1 MANEYICFGKG
12 SPFSDVVVVDG
23 EMLYLSG
30 MVSQDFETGEMLRG
44 DITAETRQTLNN
56 MEMVLKRCGSD
67 MGHVIRVE
75 VLLHD
80 IADRAEMNAEY
91 VQHFPAGKL
100 PVRVCYGGVDLAAG
114 CKIEIMAIAKKQS
127 DRKGETL

>member
-56 MEMVLKRCGSD
+56 METALKRCGSD

-91 VQHFPAGKL
+91 VRHFREETMPARL
-100 PVRVCYGGVDLAAG
+100 CYGNVGLAGA
-114 CKIEIMAIAKKQS
+114 CKVEIMITAV
-127 DRKGETL
+127 RK